1 MAKAKTMATSMANI
15 KEKSMYLETGKS
27 SKILFAFCKKL
38 APTGEAYILKG
49 SSDLVLGSAA

>member
-15 KEKSMYLETGKS
+15 KEKSIYLETGKS
-27 SKILFAFCKKL
+27 SKILFAFCKKV

-49 SSDLVLGSAA
+49 SSDLVL

>member
-1 MAKAKTMATSMANI
+1 MAKAKTIAISMANI

-38 APTGEAYILKG
+38 APSGEVYILKG
-49 SSDLVLGSAA
+49 SSDLVLCPDA

>member
-27 SKILFAFCKKL
+27 SKILFAFCKKA

-49 SSDLVLGSAA
+49 SLDLVLGSAA

>member
-15 KEKSMYLETGKS
+15 KEKNMYLETGKS
-27 SKILFAFCKKL
+27 SKILFAFCKKA

-49 SSDLVLGSAA
+49 SSDFVL

>member
-15 KEKSMYLETGKS
+15 KEKNMYLETGKS
-27 SKILFAFCKKL
+27 SKILFAFCKKA

-49 SSDLVLGSAA
+49 SSDLVL